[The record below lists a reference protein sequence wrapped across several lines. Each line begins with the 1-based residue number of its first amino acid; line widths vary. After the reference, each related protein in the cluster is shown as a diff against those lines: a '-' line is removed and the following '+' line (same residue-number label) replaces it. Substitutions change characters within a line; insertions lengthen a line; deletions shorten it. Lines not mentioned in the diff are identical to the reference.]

1 MQLHNLQ
8 EQLGCRVVQALPS
21 PAHHFLPLLSSA
33 VSKSFAKGQKGD
45 GAGTVC
51 TLA

>member
-8 EQLGCRVVQALPS
+8 EHLGCRVVQALLS
-21 PAHHFLPLLSSA
+21 PACHLLPLLSSA
-33 VSKSFAKGQKGD
+33 VSKSFAKGQKG
-45 GAGTVC
+45 AGTVC